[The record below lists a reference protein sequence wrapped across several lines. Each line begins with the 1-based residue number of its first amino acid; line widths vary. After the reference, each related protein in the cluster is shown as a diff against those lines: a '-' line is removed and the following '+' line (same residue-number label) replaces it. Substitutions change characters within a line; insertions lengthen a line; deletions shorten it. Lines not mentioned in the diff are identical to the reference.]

1 MPAVTPDGR
10 LTTGVLRDRPS
21 DGTIAMEQLSD
32 LSRQELLKLV
42 TIHARSWLA
51 HDGCLFLA
59 AEEKYG
65 LDAAVALDTRS
76 WELFSPAEARRIMK
90 AFGIGRGGGLDA
102 LEQALRYRL
111 YAVVN
116 PQSIERRDENTLVLK
131 MIECRVQKARR
142 GKGLPEFP
150 CKSVGL
156 VEYATFADTIDARIR
171 TRCLQCPPDPVEDTD

>member
-1 MPAVTPDGR
+1 MATEP
-10 LTTGVLRDRPS
+10 
-21 DGTIAMEQLSD
+21 LSD

-42 TIHARSWLA
+42 ILHARSWLA
-51 HDGCLFLA
+51 HDGCWFLA

-65 LDAAVALDTRS
+65 LDAAMALDTRS

-116 PQSIERRDENTLVLK
+116 PQTIKRCDENALILK
-131 MIECRVQKARR
+131 MIECRVQTARR
-142 GKGLPEFP
+142 RKGLPDFP
-150 CKSVGL
+150 CKVVGI
-156 VEYATFADTIDARIR
+156 VEYAKFAETIDPGIK
-171 TRCLQCPPDPVEDTD
+171 TRCLQCPPDPIHDTGCICAWEFTT